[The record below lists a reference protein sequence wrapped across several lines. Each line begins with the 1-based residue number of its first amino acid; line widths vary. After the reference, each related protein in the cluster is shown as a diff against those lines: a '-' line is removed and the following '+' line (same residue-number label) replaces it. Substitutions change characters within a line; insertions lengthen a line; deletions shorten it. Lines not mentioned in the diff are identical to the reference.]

1 MLDIGVWNFIWPIIN
16 IILLFILLKI
26 FLFKPLRKMMDERT
40 ASIQNDI
47 DSAEKAKLESQ
58 ELAEANRETLAQARK
73 EAQDIIAQAKQEA
86 ASVKSELLK
95 SSQEEAKQ
103 LIDSANKNIAVERQK
118 ALQEAQSQIAD
129 LAIAAASKIVGEN
142 LGDENNRRLVDNFL
156 EEENKKL
163 SGDDLSNEVQ

>member
-47 DSAEKAKLESQ
+47 DSAEKAKLEAQ

-73 EAQDIIAQAKQEA
+73 EAQNIIEQAKQEA

-163 SGDDLSNEVQ
+163 SGDDLSNEVH

>member
-16 IILLFILLKI
+16 LLLLFILLKI
-26 FLFKPLRKMMDERT
+26 FLFKPLRKMMEERT
-40 ASIQNDI
+40 AAVQNDM
-47 DSAEKAKLESQ
+47 DSAEKAKIEAQ
-58 ELAEANRETLAQARK
+58 ELAAAGTETLAQARK

-86 ASVKSELLK
+86 AQTKSELLK
-95 SSQEEAKQ
+95 NTQEEAQQIMDAAEK
-103 LIDSANKNIAVERQK
+103 SIAIERKK

-156 EEENKKL
+156 AEENKKL
-163 SGDDLSNEVQ
+163 SGDDLSEEVQ

>member
-26 FLFKPLRKMMDERT
+26 FLFKPLGKMMEERT

-47 DSAEKAKLESQ
+47 DSAEKAKLEAQ
-58 ELAEANRETLAQARK
+58 ELAAENKETLAQARK

-86 ASVKSELLK
+86 AQIKSELLK

-103 LIDSANKNIAVERQK
+103 MIESANKNIAIERQK

-156 EEENKKL
+156 AEENKKL
-163 SGDDLSNEVQ
+163 SGDDLSEEVQ

>member
-47 DSAEKAKLESQ
+47 DSAEKAKLEAQ
-58 ELAEANRETLAQARK
+58 ELAAANKETLAQARK

-86 ASVKSELLK
+86 ASVKSEILK

-103 LIDSANKNIAVERQK
+103 IIESANKNIAIERQK

-129 LAIAAASKIVGEN
+129 LAIAAASKIVSEN

-156 EEENKKL
+156 AEENKKL

>member
-26 FLFKPLRKMMDERT
+26 FLFKPLGKMMEERT

-47 DSAEKAKLESQ
+47 DSAEKAKLEAQ
-58 ELAEANRETLAQARK
+58 ELATENKETLAQARK

-86 ASVKSELLK
+86 AQVKSELLK

-103 LIDSANKNIAVERQK
+103 MIESANKNIAIERQK

-156 EEENKKL
+156 AEENKKL
-163 SGDDLSNEVQ
+163 SGDDLSKEVQ

>member
-26 FLFKPLRKMMDERT
+26 FLFKPLKKMMDERT

-47 DSAEKAKLESQ
+47 DSAEKAKLEAR

-163 SGDDLSNEVQ
+163 SGDDLSNEVH

>member
-26 FLFKPLRKMMDERT
+26 FLFKPLKKMMDERT

-47 DSAEKAKLESQ
+47 DSAEKAKLEAR

-95 SSQEEAKQ
+95 SSQDEA
-103 LIDSANKNIAVERQK
+103 
-118 ALQEAQSQIAD
+118 
-129 LAIAAASKIVGEN
+129 
-142 LGDENNRRLVDNFL
+142 
-156 EEENKKL
+156 
-163 SGDDLSNEVQ
+163 

>member
-26 FLFKPLRKMMDERT
+26 FLFKPLKKMMDERT

-47 DSAEKAKLESQ
+47 DSAEKAKLEAR

-163 SGDDLSNEVQ
+163 SGDDLSNELH

>member
-47 DSAEKAKLESQ
+47 DSAEKAKLEAR

-73 EAQDIIAQAKQEA
+73 EAQNIIEQAKQEA

-163 SGDDLSNEVQ
+163 SGDDLLNEVH

>member
-47 DSAEKAKLESQ
+47 DSAEKAKLEAR

-163 SGDDLSNEVQ
+163 SGDDLSNEVH

>member
-47 DSAEKAKLESQ
+47 DSAEKAKLEAR

-73 EAQDIIAQAKQEA
+73 EAQNIIEQAKQEA

-163 SGDDLSNEVQ
+163 SGDDLSNEVH

>member
-47 DSAEKAKLESQ
+47 DSAEKAKLEAQ

-73 EAQDIIAQAKQEA
+73 EAQNIIEQAKQEA

-163 SGDDLSNEVQ
+163 SGDDLLNEVH